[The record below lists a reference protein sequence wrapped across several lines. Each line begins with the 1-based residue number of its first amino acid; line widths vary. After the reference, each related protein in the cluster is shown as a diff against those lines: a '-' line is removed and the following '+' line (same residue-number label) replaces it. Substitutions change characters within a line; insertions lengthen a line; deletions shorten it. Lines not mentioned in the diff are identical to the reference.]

1 MPDWDEDSPQL
12 RQNLNKVLDE
22 IVLSAQRR
30 ECPTVASARRWQSLV
45 MKSLVAPDARFF
57 GAFRGESG
65 LEKTQVRVGAQFGVD
80 AAEVAQELLDFETM
94 LPALIRELDAMVA
107 AGQEPDA
114 DQLAAVLDLCAWVH
128 AGWERIH
135 PFANGSG
142 RTARLWA
149 NCIAMRYGLPPFI
162 RLRPALTTGTRMPV
176 PGPCS
181 GTGNQPQSY
190 FDECLIY
197 SSTTF
202 QMKFRNSCPT
212 LAHQG
217 PHDSFGPYS
226 RTSKMLALRG
236 KLFSSPRSRTVLGP
250 VREDSI
256 PWLSLLHP
264 E

>member
-1 MPDWDEDSPQL
+1 
-12 RQNLNKVLDE
+12 
-22 IVLSAQRR
+22 
-30 ECPTVASARRWQSLV
+30 

-162 RLRPALTTGTRMPV
+162 RLRPRPDYGYADAGARAMLGDWKSTAVLFRRMLDI
-176 PGPCS
+176 
-181 GTGNQPQSY
+181 
-190 FDECLIY
+190 FLD
-197 SSTTF
+197 
-202 QMKFRNSCPT
+202 
-212 LAHQG
+212 
-217 PHDSFGPYS
+217 D
-226 RTSKMLALRG
+226 
-236 KLFSSPRSRTVLGP
+236 
-250 VREDSI
+250 I
-256 PWLSLLHP
+256 PN
-264 E
+264 EV